1 MMLKDPNFHFVDIYP
16 AMLGSNGC
24 PKAEYF
30 AEDGLHLNPKGYKLW
45 LEILKQHPEIFP
57 KNGLDIKLNTENTNS

>member
-1 MMLKDPNFHFVDIYP
+1 MLKDSNFHFIDIYP
-16 AMLGSNGC
+16 SMLGSNGC

-30 AEDGLHLNPKGYKLW
+30 AEDGLHINAKGYKLW

-57 KNGLDIKLNTENTNS
+57 QKSLDIKLNSDNKTS